1 MAIPT
6 NNTLPLISGTVSVG
20 ETLSCSTGTWT
31 SGPDSYAY
39 QWQESEPGTHPW
51 ENVTGATLNTYLI
64 HSGDEGYLIRCVVT
78 ATNQDGSASANS
90 LPTIAV
96 PADYL
101 IYEDGTAKSTANS
114 FVSIEDAN
122 DYHALRNN
130 ESWGK
135 LSVGVR
141 KSLLIKA
148 TDYMEQ
154 VYRDRWQGLRKT
166 ASQALSWPR
175 EWVPREDYY
184 AIDSAIPDS
193 VDGTFYY
200 ASNVVPTEVKNACAD
215 LAYKANSADLSPD
228 IDRVTKREKLGP
240 MEVEYQD
247 YGKPYKTFRN
257 VDNILSVL
265 LKSSGSGV
273 FRKLERV

>member
-1 MAIPT
+1 MA
-6 NNTLPLISGTVSVG
+6 LIV
-20 ETLSCSTGTWT
+20 
-31 SGPDSYAY
+31 
-39 QWQESEPGTHPW
+39 
-51 ENVTGATLNTYLI
+51 
-64 HSGDEGYLIRCVVT
+64 
-78 ATNQDGSASANS
+78 
-90 LPTIAV
+90 
-96 PADYL
+96 
-101 IYEDGTAKSTANS
+101 EDGTAKSDAES
-114 FVSIEDAN
+114 FISVSDADTYQSN
-122 DYHALRNN
+122 RGNATWAALTTTQK
-130 ESWGK
+130 EQ
-135 LSVGVR
+135 
-141 KSLLIKA
+141 LLRKA

-154 VYRDRWQGLRKT
+154 VYRERWKGLRKT

-184 AIDSAIPDS
+184 AVDSAIPDS

-200 ASNVVPTEVKNACAD
+200 ASNVVPTEVKNSCAE
-215 LAYKANSADLSPD
+215 LAYKANSADLAPD

-257 VDNILSVL
+257 VDNFLSVL

>member
-1 MAIPT
+1 MAIPS
-6 NNTLPLISGTVSVG
+6 NNTLPLITGTISVG
-20 ETLSCSTGTWT
+20 ETISCSTGTWT
-31 SGPDSYAY
+31 GGPDSYAY
-39 QWQESEPGTHPW
+39 QWQESEPGTRPW
-51 ENVTGATLNTYLI
+51 EDVTGATLNTYLI
-64 HSGDEGYLIRCVVT
+64 HSGDEGHLIRCVVT

-101 IYEDGTAKSTANS
+101 VYEDGTAKSNANS
-114 FVSIEDAN
+114 FVSIDDAN

-130 ESWGK
+130 EAWGQ

-154 VYRDRWQGLRKT
+154 VYRDKWKGIRVT
-166 ASQALSWPR
+166 DSQSLSWPR
-175 EWVPREDYY
+175 AYVEREDGDYESPTSSYRAYGTYY
-184 AIDSAIPDS
+184 YP
-193 VDGTFYY
+193 
-200 ASNVVPTEVKNACAD
+200 SNVVPTEVKNACAD

-247 YGKPYKTFRN
+247 YAKPYKQYRAI
-257 VDNILSVL
+257 DNLLSVL